1 MKRIIKIVFCLIM
14 IFVVS
19 LSAFALQ
26 TNAATLDDIAATK
39 MQFVPSKSG
48 NKYNVGDTVTVNV
61 QWSPSAPIIELN
73 GEVTYNSSVLQYISG
88 ADSNPAPGEARLYRK
103 LSDSGETSVSFS
115 FQFKVIAEGNS
126 NIAVSLSAGDLNLDK
141 HIGGQ
146 TGTLFAIEAVTPPD
160 TSSTPSDTSSTTP
173 SSNANL
179 ASLKVSGGTL
189 SPKFNA
195 NTTNYT
201 VTVDNDVEKTT
212 VSATSA
218 DKDAKI
224 NGTGN
229 VKLSVGDNKRV
240 ITVTATDGT
249 KKVYN
254 ITIRRL
260 AEGEEAE
267 TDGEEDNDNT
277 VSSDPYGVMIDGE
290 LYRIESELSDENA
303 PIGYTKTEI
312 AYNGTVV
319 PVYTD
324 AASKMMLYSIKKDG
338 AENAD
343 FYIYD
348 VTDKKFKKIE
358 YLQTADRFYLFA
370 EMEENISAP
379 AGFFEKNIEI
389 GDVQIKGFVYKNSL
403 LSDFAVVYCYAE
415 GKYGYYRYD
424 KKENTLQR
432 LPEFTPVVSQKVNS
446 NINQSKPESKGLLD
460 KFSSF
465 KTEAKLVII
474 AIIVA
479 AISVIGLIILFIIYL
494 FKHRDDDVKEGA
506 FTTADYS
513 YEVEDA
519 QPFNN
524 VENGVEPEN
533 NNDNTKK

>member
-1 MKRIIKIVFCLIM
+1 MKKFIKIVLCLIM
-14 IFVVS
+14 VLTLMFSSFVW
-19 LSAFALQ
+19 Q
-26 TNAATLDDIAATK
+26 TTAAVINDTEKTS
-39 MQFVPSKSG
+39 MHFVPSG
-48 NKYNVGDTVTVNV
+48 NKYNVGDKLTVNV
-61 QWSPSAPIIELN
+61 YWETTALVYSLN
-73 GEVTYNSSVLQYISG
+73 GSVTYNASVLQYLSG
-88 ADSNPAPGEARLYRK
+88 ADSNPSAGEALINRD
-103 LSDSGETSVSFS
+103 LSASGQNQISLSME
-115 FQFKVIAEGNS
+115 FKVIGAGSS
-126 NIAVSLSAGDLNLDK
+126 NVRVSLEAGDLSGDM

-146 TGTLFAIEAVTPPD
+146 TGKLTATEKVEST

-240 ITVTATDGT
+240 ITVTASDGT

-324 AASKMMLYSIKKDG
+324 TASKMMLYSIKKDG
-338 AENAD
+338 AQNAD

-370 EMEENISAP
+370 EMEENLSAP

-389 GDVQIKGFVYKNSL
+389 GDVQIRGFVYKNSL

-446 NINQSKPESKGLLD
+446 NINQNKPESKGLLD

-465 KTEAKLVII
+465 KTEAKVVII
-474 AIIVA
+474 AIIIA

-494 FKHRDDDVKEGA
+494 FKRRDDDVKEGA

>member
-1 MKRIIKIVFCLIM
+1 MKRIFRNFFLFVTIICLIASSVSLFVSAASTTYGIDIKNPKVGDKIVITVTLNSGVSMLSTEAKVSVDESILSFKKTGTSVNQKDGFIQIIGLPQGDTKQSYNLEFTVIGTGTSPIKIYDVYYSPN
-14 IFVVS
+14 VED
-19 LSAFALQ
+19 
-26 TNAATLDDIAATK
+26 TNAADVKLPNA
-39 MQFVPSKSG
+39 SG
-48 NKYNVGDTVTVNV
+48 N
-61 QWSPSAPIIELN
+61 II
-73 GEVTYNSSVLQYISG
+73 
-88 ADSNPAPGEARLYRK
+88 
-103 LSDSGETSVSFS
+103 VSEP
-115 FQFKVIAEGNS
+115 Q
-126 NIAVSLSAGDLNLDK
+126 
-141 HIGGQ
+141 
-146 TGTLFAIEAVTPPD
+146 TPPD

-240 ITVTATDGT
+240 ITVTASDGT

-267 TDGEEDNDNT
+267 TDGQEDNENT

-370 EMEENISAP
+370 EMEENLSAP

-446 NINQSKPESKGLLD
+446 NINQNKPESKGLLD

-465 KTEAKLVII
+465 KTEAKVVII
-474 AIIVA
+474 AIIIA

-494 FKHRDDDVKEGA
+494 FKRRDDDVKEGA